1 MKLGDLNRLISEIMR
16 EQREEPGLSSA
27 RSEQA
32 YRRGKYGSSRR
43 PASRQLKKARRRQ
56 GDREIRFA
64 VDDVDGDG
72 DLDLVNLGYSEISSG
87 SEMDEI
93 VRILAS
99 RGIIDDSN
107 AHIFSEPRRYED
119 PRLGGESPDGP
130 IDAFLSKLAI
140 DAAYGD
146 EERLTYDDIERLS
159 DLSYT
164 FNSAIQGGYDDIS
177 DQMRRDEFLDDDIPV
192 GRRLSDEE
200 GRARFSESKENN
212 MGNRFGREDLKAFF
226 AQTLYEDFET
236 SKPRRRRGKQML
248 TEALEDHSL
257 PPLDQDERNRLA
269 QAIVTG
275 INLEFDINASGPAL
289 VELEEQVQ
297 YHLAKHPGLP
307 AILFDIAMEAVLDDS
322 GEDDDRAGA
331 VFGMPPASEYGS
343 HIEFDA
349 FVRDKILDQ
358 VATKVYDA
366 MDSGSLNAGVLDELV
381 DAMIDA
387 NEIDA
392 DHWHKSAIDVDEVRD
407 RVAEI
412 EEENIDITGL

>member
-1 MKLGDLNRLISEIMR
+1 MNIKELSDLISEVMR
-16 EQREEPGLSSA
+16 EQREEAGLSSA

-56 GDREIRFA
+56 DDREIRFA
-64 VDDVDGDG
+64 VDDIDGDG

-200 GRARFSESKENN
+200 GRARFSESKEKN
-212 MGNRFGREDLKAFF
+212 MSNRFGREDLRAFF
-226 AQTLYEDFET
+226 AQTMYEDFDT
-236 SKPRRRRGKQML
+236 SQPRRRRSNSVL
-248 TEALEDHSL
+248 TEGLEDHSL

-275 INLEFDINASGPAL
+275 INLEFDVNASGPAL

-297 YHLAKHPGLP
+297 YHLAKHPELP
-307 AILFDIAMEAVLDDS
+307 AILFDIAMEAVLDDD
-322 GEDDDRAGA
+322 G
-331 VFGMPPASEYGS
+331 YGS

-349 FVRDKILDQ
+349 GVRAEILDQ
-358 VATKVYDA
+358 VAAKVYDA
-366 MDSGSLNAGVLDELV
+366 MDSKDLNAGVLERLV
-381 DAMIDA
+381 GAMIDA

-392 DHWHKSAIDVDEVRD
+392 DHWHKSAMDVDEVRD
-407 RVAEI
+407 RVVEI